1 MSSPCP
7 EKKLRKY
14 LMAYEGEIYIL
25 QKQVTKL
32 SGDMPELVY
41 QKIYYKI
48 ANKKLLTSIFTYVS
62 I

>member
-48 ANKKLLTSIFTYVS
+48 QFRNVMVHWK
-62 I
+62 